1 LATTKTSAQRAA
13 IADNDGLTGLVVP
26 LFPKPQIT
34 PIRPWPP
41 QSGLPGWFST
51 QRRLLQSGEKIL
63 LAGRFPPAGY
73 GFRAFDLAAC
83 RLLLKEIAV
92 LVRSQ
97 VKPKV
102 IFWRC
107 VDVLVREKIEVPS

>member
-1 LATTKTSAQRAA
+1 MNVTRDSKFKNLFLQYHSKTR
-13 IADNDGLTGLVVP
+13 
-26 LFPKPQIT
+26 
-34 PIRPWPP
+34 
-41 QSGLPGWFST
+41 
-51 QRRLLQSGEKIL
+51 
-63 LAGRFPPAGY
+63 
-73 GFRAFDLAAC
+73 RAFDLAAC

>member
-1 LATTKTSAQRAA
+1 MVDLASYRPRARQRYQF
-13 IADNDGLTGLVVP
+13 T
-26 LFPKPQIT
+26 
-34 PIRPWPP
+34 IRT
-41 QSGLPGWFST
+41 F
-51 QRRLLQSGEKIL
+51 
-63 LAGRFPPAGY
+63 Y

-92 LVRSQ
+92 LVRFQ

-107 VDVLVREKIEVPS
+107 VDVLWQQTFFRIPVACAVSRPI